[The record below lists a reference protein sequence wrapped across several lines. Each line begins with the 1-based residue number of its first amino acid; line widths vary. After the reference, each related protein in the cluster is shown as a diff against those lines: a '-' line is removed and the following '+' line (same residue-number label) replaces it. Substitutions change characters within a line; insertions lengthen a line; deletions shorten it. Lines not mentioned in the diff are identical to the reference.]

1 MEHFPHFVISPK
13 PLSCRFANSLSEKEN
28 EIKRMF
34 QDLEEATKLSTFWEK
49 ECHDLKAANAQQV
62 LARKILWT
70 SRLNNIVVCSRFF

>member
-1 MEHFPHFVISPK
+1 
-13 PLSCRFANSLSEKEN
+13 
-28 EIKRMF
+28 MF

-70 SRLNNIVVCSRFF
+70 SRLNNIVVAVLDFF